1 MPFPILV
8 PSTGG
13 GGATEYDSLADLP
26 PSPSDGDLAIVGGL
40 LLEASGGVWVYQV
53 SPSPMASAT
62 LTAPGNVANAIA
74 GLEVADIAAG
84 DDLGAPSSTS
94 AWTTVP

>member
-1 MPFPILV
+1 MPFPSLV

-13 GGATEYDSLADLP
+13 GVTEYDSLAGLP
-26 PSPSDGDLAIVGGL
+26 SSPADGALAIVGGL
-40 LLEASGGVWVYQV
+40 LLEASGGVWIYQV

-62 LTAPGNVANAIA
+62 AAAPGNVANVIA
-74 GLEVADIAAG
+74 GLKVANIGAA

>member
-1 MPFPILV
+1 MGLQQMV
-8 PSTGG
+8 LSAGG
-13 GGATEYDSLADLP
+13 GGAVEYDSLADLP
-26 PSPSDGDLAIVGGL
+26 APSVGALAIVGGL